1 MFCVRSLEKADL
13 IAGIVGVLLWLEPV
27 EDGDVAVGSGGPRVL
42 GVDGRLLGGFDLA
55 QAGVLQVE
63 RQVDQIAQVV
73 VAADVRLVE
82 HAVQVQLDGLQNI
95 VEKWIDQSKPRSRTI
110 DFGVAKHPIED
121 RAPTLEL
128 KNCRAIG

>member
-1 MFCVRSLEKADL
+1 M
-13 IAGIVGVLLWLEPV
+13 
-27 EDGDVAVGSGGPRVL
+27 
-42 GVDGRLLGGFDLA
+42 DGRLLGGFDLA

-95 VEKWIDQSKPRSRTI
+95 KINK
-110 DFGVAKHPIED
+110 
-121 RAPTLEL
+121 
-128 KNCRAIG
+128 

>member
-1 MFCVRSLEKADL
+1 M
-13 IAGIVGVLLWLEPV
+13 
-27 EDGDVAVGSGGPRVL
+27 
-42 GVDGRLLGGFDLA
+42 DGRLLGGFDLA